1 MRKVVAGVGAACAAC
16 GALVSF
22 RWLRRTREDKRWED
36 AKYPGKRLN
45 IEGVTLHYEEK
56 GSGKPLVMVH
66 GFGGSTFSFRYQLE
80 ELSRHYRCIAIDLK
94 GFGYSERVKG
104 GDYSLTEQARLVLR
118 ALDLLGV
125 DRFFLM
131 GHSMGGDVSMRIAA
145 MAPDRVE
152 KLILVAT
159 ATGMKLWMMPRMG
172 FLKPVL
178 NIVIR
183 ASAPRYAKRLFY
195 DSKTVDYEAIIE
207 GYRQTARIKGSRN
220 TVWEMWKGVREDK
233 PIDYRRI
240 RMPTLILWAEKERIL
255 PLPGLGLWWL
265 RRKLQKAEVVKI
277 PRTGH
282 LLLEERPEAANA
294 AILRFLQGASEE
306 QVREAALAIA

>member
-1 MRKVVAGVGAACAAC
+1 MRKVAAAVGAACAAC
-16 GALVSF
+16 GAFVSF

-36 AKYPGKRLN
+36 ARYPGKLLS
-45 IEGVTLHYEEK
+45 IEGVTLHYFEK
-56 GSGKPLVMVH
+56 GQGKPFVMVH

-80 ELSRHYRCIAIDLK
+80 EFSRDYRCIAIDLK

-125 DRFFLM
+125 DRFTLM
-131 GHSMGGDVSMRIAA
+131 GHSMGGDVAMRVAA
-145 MAPDRVE
+145 MASDRVE

-159 ATGMKLWMMPRMG
+159 ANGMKLWLMPRMG
-172 FLKPVL
+172 FMRPVL
-178 NIVIR
+178 NFFIR
-183 ASAPRYAKRLFY
+183 ASAPRHVARLFY
-195 DSKTVDYEAIIE
+195 DNSAVDQKEIIE

-220 TVWEMWKGVREDK
+220 TVWEMWKGVREDN
-233 PIDYRRI
+233 PIDYKRI

-255 PLPGLGLWWL
+255 PLPSLGLWWL
-265 RRKLQKAEVVKI
+265 RRKLPHAEVVKI

-294 AILRFLQGASEE
+294 AIRRFLQGASEA